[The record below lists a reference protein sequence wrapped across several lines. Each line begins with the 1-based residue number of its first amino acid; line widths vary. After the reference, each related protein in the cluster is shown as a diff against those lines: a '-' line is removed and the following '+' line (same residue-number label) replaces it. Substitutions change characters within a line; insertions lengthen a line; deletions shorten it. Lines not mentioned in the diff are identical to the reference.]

1 MVKASLYSCFYSESS
16 LIYLLATSSL
26 QFETDY
32 VIETELIMSDELLN
46 TKYKD
51 KLEKSY
57 KVMFLC
63 FPLVNLM
70 FESCFPNRF
79 GCFGF

>member
-1 MVKASLYSCFYSESS
+1 LSSCFYCESS
-16 LIYLLATSSL
+16 LIYLLAISAS

-57 KVMFLC
+57 KVIFL
-63 FPLVNLM
+63 
-70 FESCFPNRF
+70 
-79 GCFGF
+79 